1 MAEDIKPKS
10 KVGRPK
16 KDFTIEEIK
25 KLCTLN
31 CTMEEVAAFFGC
43 NKKTI
48 ERRMLDDPEISEAID
63 MGRNMG
69 RLSLRRKQMELVN
82 KGNAAMAIFLG
93 KQILGQRDKN
103 ETEIS
108 SPDGSLQPTQIVLQG
123 VAAKHESISSDTDT

>member
-69 RLSLRRKQMELVN
+69 RKQMELVN